1 MVNYLGVNSVRELVR
16 QVGLARFL
24 QQLVDAMDSDYRRW
38 EQFDKSA
45 RHAIHSPVGVI
56 ELMPTSDGRLYC
68 FKYVNG
74 HPKNTAEGLLTV
86 TAFGVL
92 ADVDTGYPLLVSEL
106 TLTTALRTAAMS
118 VLAARHLA
126 RPDSRRMALIGN
138 GAQSE
143 FQALA
148 FYHLLGIR
156 ALRLFDTD
164 PGASLKL
171 ERNLARLALPDLH
184 IERCA
189 SAAEAVRGCD
199 IVTTATADKRNA
211 TILRPEMIESGMHL
225 NAVGGDCPGK
235 TELHAD
241 ILRRPDARVVVEF
254 EPQSRIEGEI
264 QQMPAGF
271 AVTEFAQVLR
281 GQAPGPP
288 HGAGGDGVRLRGFR
302 AGGLLRPAHAARAAA
317 TIPAPGNTHRPG
329 AADERSQGPVR
340 PAARPRAPG
349 SHRPATGA
357 ASRMNT
363 TPPRPRHQPD
373 RRPHRHRR
381 GRARRL
387 HGPRGPARGRAAGGA
402 RRPWPAGG
410 RPGQPRRPGQPL
422 AATRGRLPPPAPGG
436 GMEPR
441 RVRRR
446 AGTNCARA
454 ACPCCWAATTAW
466 AWAASARWRAI
477 ALIPGESCACC
488 GWTRTPD
495 FNTSALTPSGNVHGM
510 PVACLCGFGPEALTQ
525 LAGMP
530 GGAPALRPQQIR
542 PDRHPQRGRG
552 REALRA
558 RAGAGGVRHALHRRG
573 GHAPDHAAGTQRPG
587 RQHPICT

>member
-126 RPDSRRMALIGN
+126 RPESRRMALIGN

-171 ERNLARLALPDLH
+171 ERNLARLALPGLTV
-184 IERCA
+184 ERCA

-211 TILRPEMIESGMHL
+211 TILLPEMIEAGMHL

-264 QQMPAGF
+264 QQMPADF
-271 AVTEFAQVLR
+271 PVTEFHRILT
-281 GQAPGPP
+281 GQAPGRRTAQEVTVFDSVGFALEDFSALRTLHALLQQYP
-288 HGAGGDGVRLRGFR
+288 HLGTPIDLVPQMDNPKDLF
-302 AGGLLRPAHAARAAA
+302 GLLHA
-317 TIPAPGNTHRPG
+317 PAPQARTALQPEPQ
-329 AADERSQGPVR
+329 AA
-340 PAARPRAPG
+340 
-349 SHRPATGA
+349 
-357 ASRMNT
+357 
-363 TPPRPRHQPD
+363 
-373 RRPHRHRR
+373 
-381 GRARRL
+381 
-387 HGPRGPARGRAAGGA
+387 
-402 RRPWPAGG
+402 
-410 RPGQPRRPGQPL
+410 
-422 AATRGRLPPPAPGG
+422 
-436 GMEPR
+436 
-441 RVRRR
+441 
-446 AGTNCARA
+446 
-454 ACPCCWAATTAW
+454 
-466 AWAASARWRAI
+466 
-477 ALIPGESCACC
+477 
-488 GWTRTPD
+488 
-495 FNTSALTPSGNVHGM
+495 
-510 PVACLCGFGPEALTQ
+510 
-525 LAGMP
+525 
-530 GGAPALRPQQIR
+530 
-542 PDRHPQRGRG
+542 
-552 REALRA
+552 
-558 RAGAGGVRHALHRRG
+558 
-573 GHAPDHAAGTQRPG
+573 
-587 RQHPICT
+587 